1 MKRLFTAFAL
11 VTLCLVPA
19 VAQVRPLVP
28 IVRPVLHEKTKVF
41 ILDLAESMAKDGYDD
56 ASDYL
61 KAWAEGGFGSGFV
74 IVEKDGRNLVITN
87 RHVVAQAE
95 TATLEF
101 EGADGSTVTYKDCPV
116 VGVSETLDIAI
127 IGFPEGVK
135 PFAKGLTLGSK
146 LPEDGSDVLSAGF
159 PGLLSRPS
167 WQFGKGSVTN
177 NQARIP
183 ELADPADALLIQH
196 SAPIDPGSSG
206 GPLVVAN
213 PAATGGYEVIGIN
226 TWKVNGRQDT
236 NFAIPGTAIRAFV
249 DQALKPSSVSAKDA
263 LAARVA
269 AFVAAAAAP
278 EDAYKGLDR
287 FVSYDLV
294 SRSGE
299 RYLKDA
305 LASAPTKV
313 RDSIVEKFV
322 GVSPVEGLRLAIA
335 YGIAESL
342 KAGPAVRFD
351 GAAAVTEGDGSSV
364 VELARDGGS
373 LQTRWI
379 REHGYWRLETFPE
392 PEAEAATGKDKKGK
406 KDKEKRAGEKG
417 VELVSPFDAGVSL
430 GVTAETGS
438 YGFKMA
444 SLGLTLPLFDGSS
457 FFAFRND
464 ISVGSY
470 SYTYT
475 DYWGTEDKKTFVVS
489 FLGSLVAQLPVRLGD
504 LYIVPYFKPGV
515 GFVMSPTTDIE
526 LGGATTALGGG
537 LYVTPPGWGWSLG
550 AEYSRWSCTSLDA
563 LLDATATH
571 METQTM
577 DAVTVYATMN
587 LYY

>member
-1 MKRLFTAFAL
+1 MKRLLTALTLAAL
-11 VTLCLVPA
+11 GLVSA
-19 VAQVRPLVP
+19 AAQVRPLVP

-95 TATLEF
+95 KATLEF

-116 VGVSETLDIAI
+116 IGVSETLDIAV
-127 IGFPEGVK
+127 IGFPEGAK
-135 PFAKGLTLGSK
+135 PFAKGLTLGSR

-213 PAATGGYEVIGIN
+213 PAATGGYEVIGVN

-335 YGIAESL
+335 YGIAEAL

-392 PEAEAATGKDKKGK
+392 PEAEAAATGKDKKGK
-406 KDKEKRAGEKG
+406 EKKAGEKG
-417 VELVSPFDAGVSL
+417 VELVSPFDAGLSL

-444 SLGLTLPLFDGSS
+444 SLGLTFSLFDGSS

-464 ISVGSY
+464 ISIGSY
-470 SYTYT
+470 SFEST
-475 DYWGTEDKKTFVVS
+475 DPYDPGEKSTLVIS
-489 FLGSLVAQLPVRLGD
+489 FLGSLVAQLPIRLGD
-504 LYIVPYFKPGV
+504 LYIVPYVKPGV
-515 GFVMSPTTDIE
+515 GMVMDTSLDLE
-526 LGGATTALGGG
+526 MGGATTSLAGG

-550 AEYSRWSCTSLDA
+550 AEYSRWSCKS
-563 LLDATATH
+563 
-571 METQTM
+571 MEAIMWGESAEAQIM
-577 DAVTVYATMN
+577 NAVTVYTTMN

>member
-1 MKRLFTAFAL
+1 MKRLSTVLALIAFGL
-11 VTLCLVPA
+11 VTA
-19 VAQVRPLVP
+19 GAQIRPLVP

-101 EGADGSTVTYKDCPV
+101 EGGDGSTVTYKDCPV

-135 PFAKGLTLGSK
+135 PFAKGLSIGSR

-177 NQARIP
+177 NKARIP
-183 ELADPADALLIQH
+183 ELADPAETVLIQH

-213 PAATGGYEVIGIN
+213 PSAYGGYEVIGIN

-236 NFAIPGTAIRAFV
+236 NFAIPGTAMRAFI
-249 DQALKPSSVSAKDA
+249 DQALKPSSVSPKEA
-263 LAARVA
+263 LASRVA

-299 RYLKDA
+299 RYLKNA

-335 YGIAESL
+335 YGIAEAL
-342 KAGPAVRFD
+342 KAGPALRFD

-392 PEAEAATGKDKKGK
+392 PEAASAGDTKDKKGK
-406 KDKEKRAGEKG
+406 EKKAGEKG

-438 YGFKMA
+438 YGFKMG

-457 FFAFRND
+457 FLAFRND
-464 ISVGSY
+464 ISVGAHSY
-470 SYTYT
+470 EST
-475 DYWGTEDKKTFVVS
+475 DIYDPGEKTTLVIS

-504 LYIVPYFKPGV
+504 LYIVPYVKPGV
-515 GFVMSPTTDIE
+515 GFVMTTSLDID
-526 LGGATTALGGG
+526 LGGATTALAGG

-550 AEYSRWSCTSLDA
+550 AEYSRWSCTSMDA
-563 LLDATATH
+563 LLDSGSGDT
-571 METQTM
+571 EKQTM
-577 DAVTVYATMN
+577 NAVTVYATMS
-587 LYY
+587 LFY